1 MATMRHRRRTSTQW
15 FGEYAMFDSISPAG
29 MCMRRKPLA
38 ACLAAMF
45 CLAAPAAA
53 VAATTWT
60 VNTCDETN
68 VGSGTTGTL
77 RYAAA
82 NAVSGD
88 TIDLSTLTCSTISL
102 TTGGGGVVL
111 AQADI
116 TLVGPGKAALT
127 IESSN
132 DRVFDTGN
140 GTLTVKNLTGR
151 QWLSASVRGVRLR
164 WLHPSNGK
172 VFLSRRRAL
181 VPRERGRRV
190 CVRRRRLCVERCDR
204 EIQRH
209 HRQCRH
215 PRPSGRR
222 RWIYSPGLAGLIGP
236 NDPNSQV
243 ILAAARS
250 AATRRRP
257 AWAAACVR
265 STACR

>member
-102 TTGGGGVVL
+102 TTGGGGASCLHRPTSPWSVP
-111 AQADI
+111 AR
-116 TLVGPGKAALT
+116 PHSPSKAAT
-127 IESSN
+127 TAS
-132 DRVFDTGN
+132 FDMM
-140 GTLTVKNLTGR
+140 V
-151 QWLSASVRGVRLR
+151 SV
-164 WLHPSNGK
+164 
-172 VFLSRRRAL
+172 
-181 VPRERGRRV
+181 
-190 CVRRRRLCVERCDR
+190 
-204 EIQRH
+204 
-209 HRQCRH
+209 
-215 PRPSGRR
+215 
-222 RWIYSPGLAGLIGP
+222 
-236 NDPNSQV
+236 
-243 ILAAARS
+243 AR
-250 AATRRRP
+250 
-257 AWAAACVR
+257 
-265 STACR
+265 